1 MLHGSMRSLPALTLF
16 LLASSAS
23 AHAGPRSGAAVA
35 PATPAAAVTPPSLT
49 LTLTTPGPDVPWTL
63 RVANTG
69 AVPLKVIA
77 DARLLSFDVT
87 PPASAIATDAP
98 ARTKPRTRAPRTVH
112 CALPADMRPRTDDDR
127 TLVIPPA
134 RAYAE
139 KFDPRIF
146 CFGSGAAAAL
156 VAGATVVAHL
166 GWPVVV
172 RRGSAPRLAPP
183 YAATPIDGI
192 EPAVA
197 AAKEI
202 VASPVEI
209 GTPPAATKPE
219 AAARPLSI
227 STPAY
232 LDTERAGDVSIGVTV
247 ANVSGATHSFL
258 FRPETLAFEV
268 TGPTGIGVTDPS
280 PTVRC
285 ASGIDPGTSIREV
298 FTTLTPRGRTSIGLL
313 LKGFCPEE
321 TFDHAGLYLVRARLD
336 TRGASGAEVG
346 LRTFDGEVSSDK
358 VTAIRIRR
366 EVMPFPSRRPT
377 LE

>member
-1 MLHGSMRSLPALTLF
+1 MLHGSMRSLSTLALF
-16 LLASSAS
+16 LLASS

-35 PATPAAAVTPPSLT
+35 PATPAPALTPPSLT
-49 LTLTTPGPDVPWTL
+49 LTVTAPGPDVAWTL

-69 AVPLKVIA
+69 VVPLKIIA

-87 PPASAIATDAP
+87 PPATAVAEGAA
-98 ARTKPRTRAPRTVH
+98 ARGKVRARAPKTVH

-134 RAYAE
+134 RAYTE

-146 CFGSGAAAAL
+146 CFGGGAAAAL
-156 VAGATVVAHL
+156 VPGATVVAHL
-166 GWPVVV
+166 GWPVTV

-183 YAATPIDGI
+183 FAVTPIDGL

-202 VASPVEI
+202 VAGPVEI
-209 GTPPAATKPE
+209 GTPPAATRAE

-232 LDTERAGDVSIGVTV
+232 LDTERSGDVSIGVTI
-247 ANVSGATHSFL
+247 ANVSAATHSFL
-258 FRPETLAFEV
+258 FRPETLVFEV

-285 ASGIDPGTSIREV
+285 ASDIDPGTSIREV
-298 FTTLTPRGRTSIGLL
+298 FTTLTPRGRTSLGLL
-313 LKGFCPEE
+313 LKGFCPET
-321 TFDHAGLYLVRARLD
+321 TFDQAGLYLVRARLD
-336 TRGASGAEVG
+336 TRVASGAEVG
-346 LRTFDGEVSSDK
+346 LRTFEGEVASDK
-358 VTAIRIRR
+358 VTALRVRR
-366 EVMPFPSRRPT
+366 EAMPFPSRRPT

>member
-1 MLHGSMRSLPALTLF
+1 MLHGSMRPLSTLALL
-16 LLASSAS
+16 LLASSA
-23 AHAGPRSGAAVA
+23 HAAPRSGAVA
-35 PATPAAAVTPPSLT
+35 PATPPPALTPPSLT
-49 LTLTTPGPDVPWTL
+49 LTVTAPAPDVAWTL

-69 AVPLKVIA
+69 AVPLKIIA

-87 PPASAIATDAP
+87 PPASAVAEGAP
-98 ARTKPRTRAPRTVH
+98 ARGKPRARAPKAVH

-146 CFGSGAAAAL
+146 CFGGRAAAAL
-156 VAGATVVAHL
+156 VPGATVVAHL

-183 YAATPIDGI
+183 YAVTPIDGL

-209 GTPPAATKPE
+209 GTPPAGTKPE

-247 ANVSGATHSFL
+247 ANVSAATHSFL
-258 FRPETLAFEV
+258 FRPETLVFEV

-285 ASGIDPGTSIREV
+285 ASDIDPGTSIREV
-298 FTTLTPRGRTSIGLL
+298 FTTLAPRGRTSIGLL
-313 LKGFCPEE
+313 LKGFCPEG

-336 TRGASGAEVG
+336 TRDASGAEVG
-346 LRTFDGEVSSDK
+346 LRTFDGEVASEK
-358 VTAIRIRR
+358 VTALRIRR
-366 EVMPFPSRRPT
+366 EAMPFPSRRPT